1 MINRKNNKKKK
12 VSSLYRKKSEYKTK
26 SKNNIENDNNYGNK
40 INKNGNIIYKQTL
53 DTEYKIDKKTKG
65 NKIEKPKNHALRK
78 SSTCRINIYDDNIKK
93 RGSLFIFSDK
103 KKKLMG
109 IDDDIEESSISRD
122 NMENKNNIKLLGNN
136 HRNIFNETEK
146 EIVNNSK
153 IDTLRNI
160 LEELM

>member
-1 MINRKNNKKKK
+1 
-12 VSSLYRKKSEYKTK
+12 
-26 SKNNIENDNNYGNK
+26 
-40 INKNGNIIYKQTL
+40 
-53 DTEYKIDKKTKG
+53 
-65 NKIEKPKNHALRK
+65 
-78 SSTCRINIYDDNIKK
+78 
-93 RGSLFIFSDK
+93 
-103 KKKLMG
+103 MG